1 MIPFF
6 IKIRKKLADENK
18 PQKIFKRCYWRN
30 LTCSFGMLMALQ
42 INNSNE
48 LRKNKEERAIILLA
62 KKEDFI
68 ATRLNFLQTSKKQQ
82 NNFDVIEVKINLL

>member
-1 MIPFF
+1 M
-6 IKIRKKLADENK
+6 KTSHKKYLRDAIGE
-18 PQKIFKRCYWRN
+18 I
-30 LTCSFGMLMALQ
+30 LLVVIGMLMALQ

-82 NNFDVIEVKINLL
+82 NNCDVIEVKINLL